1 MNVFDFLFVAHDA
14 PTVDELLWYIS
25 IRSILSAV
33 NLWLSHSSVYVCQS
47 IRTIAADLK
56 NYHGLYHRPHILELQ
71 HFGFVHPFVRWLV
84 FFSLYFNECSCIFWC
99 SCLYV
104 PICVHVYC
112 EFNVSISTIYSRI
125 HRSLKYSRI
134 SKQKSN

>member
-1 MNVFDFLFVAHDA
+1 MNVLDFLFVAHDA

-71 HFGFVHPFVRWLV
+71 HFGFVHSFIRWLV
-84 FFSLYFNECSCIFWC
+84 GFFFFISMNALVYFDVRVYMFPYVCMCIVN
-99 SCLYV
+99 LM
-104 PICVHVYC
+104 
-112 EFNVSISTIYSRI
+112 
-125 HRSLKYSRI
+125 
-134 SKQKSN
+134 